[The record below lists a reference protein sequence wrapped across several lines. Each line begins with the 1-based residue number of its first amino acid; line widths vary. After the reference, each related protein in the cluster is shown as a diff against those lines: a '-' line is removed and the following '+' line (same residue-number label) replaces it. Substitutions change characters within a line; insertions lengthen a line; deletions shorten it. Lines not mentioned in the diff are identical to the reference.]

1 MRTPETGPDGG
12 DRSRERTILYF
23 QGLRCEADRLNIAG
37 LTAAAH
43 AHGWTVQI
51 LAMPADVAAIRSLLR
66 LWRPDGVVGDRR
78 FSGMRAFAS
87 IPLVVIGSPG
97 GRRPGYARYVANDP
111 GPTVSLA
118 VEELR
123 RLRCPDYAFAGACTD
138 EPWCAER
145 EGAFRAAL
153 ARYGLDCRSFL
164 PGAREREDSPS
175 RHKALRAWLATLPKP
190 CALLAA
196 NDTVGRSVLAAAKA
210 LGIRVPDD
218 LAVCAV
224 DNDTETC
231 LHTSPTLTSVEP
243 DFYGGGFLAGELLVR
258 LAARRADVPLVS
270 TFGALR
276 VRRRESTSPAV
287 VRDSLARKALS
298 LIAAKAASGLTA
310 ADVVRIFDCSRRSA
324 EMRFRRAT
332 GLSILEAIL
341 AERVETA
348 KALLRRPDL
357 KLEAVAALSGWKTYS
372 VFRRHFTA
380 VCGLPP
386 SDWRAAREDAA
397 PASVAEGEPWE
408 QKARMSSRT
417 RWARADRSVDP

>member
-1 MRTPETGPDGG
+1 MDGT
-12 DRSRERTILYF
+12 DRPHRRDGRDRPRERTILYF
-23 QGLRCEADRLNIAG
+23 QGQRCEADRLNIAG
-37 LTAAAH
+37 LTDSAR
-43 AHGWTVQI
+43 AHGWSVQI
-51 LAMPADVAAIRSLLR
+51 LAMPADAAAIRSLLR
-66 LWRPDGVVGDRR
+66 LWRPDGVVDDRR
-78 FSGMRAFAS
+78 FAGMRAFAS

-97 GRRPGYARYVANDP
+97 SRPPGYARFVANDP
-111 GPTVSLA
+111 VPTVALA

-123 RLRCPDYAFAGACTD
+123 RLRYPDYAFAGACTD

-145 EGAFRAAL
+145 EGAFRSAL
-153 ARYGLDCRSFL
+153 ARYGLDCRSFF
-164 PGAREREDSPS
+164 PDPRESEDSPS
-175 RHKALRAWLATLPKP
+175 RHKALRTWLATLPKP

-218 LAVCAV
+218 LAVCGV

-243 DFYGGGFLAGELLVR
+243 DFYAGGFLAGELIVR
-258 LAARRADVPLVS
+258 AAAKRADVPRVS

-298 LIAAKAASGLTA
+298 LIAAKAASGLA
-310 ADVVRIFDCSRRSA
+310 ASDVVALFDCSRRSA

-332 GLSILEAIL
+332 GMSILEAIL

-348 KALLRRPDL
+348 KALLRRPGL

-372 VFRRHFTA
+372 VFRRHFESA
-380 VCGLPP
+380 CGIPP
-386 SDWRAAREDAA
+386 SEWRA
-397 PASVAEGEPWE
+397 VN
-408 QKARMSSRT
+408 
-417 RWARADRSVDP
+417 ARASRADGRRGGPAADRG

>member
-1 MRTPETGPDGG
+1 MESTAKQRGRPGR
-12 DRSRERTILYF
+12 DRPRERTILYF
-23 QGLRCEADRLNIAG
+23 QGQRCEADRLNIAG

-51 LAMPADVAAIRSLLR
+51 LAMPANAAAIRSLLR

-78 FSGMRAFAS
+78 FAGMRAFAS

-97 GRRPGYARYVANDP
+97 SRPPGYARFVANDP
-111 GPTVSLA
+111 VPTVSLA

-123 RLRCPDYAFAGACTD
+123 RLRYPDYAFAGACTD

-145 EGAFRAAL
+145 ERAVRAAL
-153 ARYGLDCRSFL
+153 ARYGLDCLSFF
-164 PGAREREDSPS
+164 PDARQTEDSPA
-175 RHKALRAWLATLPKP
+175 RHRALRAWLATLPKP

-218 LAVCAV
+218 LAVCGV

-231 LHTSPTLTSVEP
+231 LHASPTLTSVEP
-243 DFYGGGFLAGELLVR
+243 DFYGGGLLAGELIVR
-258 LAARRADVPLVS
+258 AAERRANVPRVA

-298 LIAAKAASGLTA
+298 LIAAKAASGLAA
-310 ADVVRIFDCSRRSA
+310 ADVVALFDCSRRSA

-332 GLSILEAIL
+332 GMSILEAIL

-348 KALLRRPDL
+348 KALLRRPGL

-386 SDWRAAREDAA
+386 SEWRAT
-397 PASVAEGEPWE
+397 
-408 QKARMSSRT
+408 KAR
-417 RWARADRSVDP
+417 

>member
-1 MRTPETGPDGG
+1 MKRGTEQAARH
-12 DRSRERTILYF
+12 RSRERTILYF
-23 QGLRCEADRLNIAG
+23 QGSRCEADRLNIAG
-37 LTAAAH
+37 LTASAR
-43 AHGWTVQI
+43 AHGWSVQI
-51 LAMPADVAAIRSLLR
+51 LAMPADAAAMRSLLG
-66 LWRPDGVVGDRR
+66 LWRPDGVVGGRGFAD
-78 FSGMRAFAS
+78 MRAFAS

-97 GRRPGYARYVANDP
+97 SRSPGYARFVANDP
-111 GPTVSLA
+111 VPTASLA

-123 RLRCPDYAFAGACTD
+123 RLRYPDYAFAGACTD
-138 EPWCAER
+138 EPWCVER
-145 EGAFRAAL
+145 EEAFRAAL
-153 ARYGLDCRSFL
+153 ARYGLDCRSFF
-164 PGAREREDSPS
+164 PDARQTEDAPA

-218 LAVCAV
+218 LAVCGV

-231 LHTSPTLTSVEP
+231 LHASPTLTSVEP
-243 DFYGGGFLAGELLVR
+243 DFYRGGFLAGETIVR
-258 LAARRADVPLVS
+258 SIESRGDVPRVA

-298 LIAAKAASGLTA
+298 CIAEKAASGLAA
-310 ADVVRIFDCSRRSA
+310 ADVAGLFQCSRRSA

-332 GLSILEAIL
+332 GMSILEAIL

-380 VCGLPP
+380 ACGLPP
-386 SDWRAAREDAA
+386 SDWRAAREAA
-397 PASVAEGEPWE
+397 
-408 QKARMSSRT
+408 ARQPS
-417 RWARADRSVDP
+417 

>member
-1 MRTPETGPDGG
+1 MKNAGNGKTTARGRP
-12 DRSRERTILYF
+12 RERTILYF
-23 QGLRCEADRLNIAG
+23 QGQRCEADRLNIAG
-37 LTAAAH
+37 LTDSAR
-43 AHGWTVQI
+43 AHGWSVQI
-51 LAMPADVAAIRSLLR
+51 LATPADVRTMRSLLE
-66 LWRPDGVVGDRR
+66 LWKPDGVVCDMR
-78 FSGMRAFAS
+78 FAGMRAFAS

-97 GRRPGYARYVANDP
+97 ILPPGHARFVANDP
-111 GPTVSLA
+111 VPTVSLA

-145 EGAFRAAL
+145 EEAFRAAL
-153 ARYGLDCRSFL
+153 ARYGLECRSFL

-175 RHKALRAWLATLPKP
+175 RHKALRAWLASLPKP

-210 LGIRVPDD
+210 LGVRVPDD

-224 DNDTETC
+224 DNDAETC

-243 DFYGGGFLAGELLVR
+243 DFYGGGFLAGEILVR
-258 LAARRADVPLVS
+258 AAAKRADVPRVS

-298 LIAAKAASGLTA
+298 LIAAKAASGLA
-310 ADVVRIFDCSRRSA
+310 ASDVVALFDCSRRSA

-332 GLSILEAIL
+332 GMSILEAIL

-348 KALLRRPDL
+348 KALLRRPGL

-372 VFRRHFTA
+372 VFRRHFES
-380 VCGLPP
+380 VCGIPP
-386 SDWRAAREDAA
+386 SEWRAARGEAA
-397 PASVAEGEPWE
+397 RGGV
-408 QKARMSSRT
+408 RT
-417 RWARADRSVDP
+417 PPRRRTP

>member
-1 MRTPETGPDGG
+1 MDSTGRRRGRPER
-12 DRSRERTILYF
+12 DRPRERTILYF
-23 QGLRCEADRLNIAG
+23 QDTRCEADRLNVAG
-37 LTAAAH
+37 LTAAAR

-51 LAMPADVAAIRSLLR
+51 LTMPASAAAMRSLLE

-78 FSGMRAFAS
+78 FAGMRAFES
-87 IPLVVIGSPG
+87 IPLVAICSPG
-97 GRRPGYARYVANDP
+97 GGRPGYARYVANDP
-111 GPTVSLA
+111 VPTVALA

-123 RLRCPDYAFAGACTD
+123 RLRYPYYAFAGACTD

-164 PGAREREDSPS
+164 PNTRETEDSPA
-175 RHKALRAWLATLPKP
+175 RHRALRAWLASLPKP

-210 LGIRVPDD
+210 LGIRVPDE
-218 LAVCAV
+218 LAVCGV

-231 LHTSPTLTSVEP
+231 LHASPTLTSIEP
-243 DFYGGGFLAGELLVR
+243 DFYRGGFLAGELIVR
-258 LAARRADVPLVS
+258 AAAKRRADAPRVA

-287 VRDSLARKALS
+287 VRDSLARKALAC
-298 LIAAKAASGLTA
+298 IAERAASGLSA
-310 ADVVRIFDCSRRSA
+310 ADVAGLFKCSRRSA

-332 GLSILEAIL
+332 GASILEAIL

-386 SDWRAAREDAA
+386 SEWRASREGAARGGV
-397 PASVAEGEPWE
+397 PTPPRRRPS
-408 QKARMSSRT
+408 
-417 RWARADRSVDP
+417 